1 DQRHI
6 GQEDQ
11 PGKSAAREHRPGAQR
26 PAGLRPG
33 SERIAWVRV
42 HAWRAWLSPA
52 SGKTHGGAVPERDN
66 AALQAMRREN
76 RARARVAAGADLLCS
91 PACARHQMIL
101 HMVSCE
107 TRRQMAEIPA
117 SSIAV
122 LLGIKPKTPA
132 FSSLDLA
139 NEVGRGFS
147 VDAVDRLCRVVAPAV
162 PGFRYQ
168 IISKATLSR
177 RNRTAKRR
185 L

>member
-1 DQRHI
+1 
-6 GQEDQ
+6 
-11 PGKSAAREHRPGAQR
+11 
-26 PAGLRPG
+26 
-33 SERIAWVRV
+33 
-42 HAWRAWLSPA
+42 
-52 SGKTHGGAVPERDN
+52 
-66 AALQAMRREN
+66 
-76 RARARVAAGADLLCS
+76 
-91 PACARHQMIL
+91 
-101 HMVSCE
+101 
-107 TRRQMAEIPA
+107 MAEIPA

-168 IISKATLSR
+168 LISKATLSR

-185 L
+185 LSREESDRLARLARLWAFAVDVWGAPPAARRFLSEPHPLLGGRVPLDVATETEIGARTVEELLGRLKYGSAA